1 MKERERTDFPLLRIA
16 CWSSSTLYLS
26 NYMKKN
32 STDTRYRTR
41 SPSSVIIQSFCS
53 AKEWIIPSSPDS
65 RPPAGLSINVSPLSF
80 FPPHGREI
88 NNASLVYIYIIHIY
102 INYIYLM
109 DASLCWLPVCSQPM
123 DGVWRRRCRGANQI
137 CDVQNFHSPIPAH
150 RYSFIRLCLVHFSLP
165 FLWPLLSLTS
175 NLTTATKL

>member
-80 FPPHGREI
+80 FLPTDEKLIMHH
-88 NNASLVYIYIIHIY
+88 SYIYILYIY
-102 INYIYLM
+102 ILIIFTWWTHPSA
-109 DASLCWLPVCSQPM
+109 DSQCVASQWMEFDVDDVGELIKFVTCKIFILLFLPI
-123 DGVWRRRCRGANQI
+123 GI
-137 CDVQNFHSPIPAH
+137 
-150 RYSFIRLCLVHFSLP
+150 
-165 FLWPLLSLTS
+165 PLLDFV
-175 NLTTATKL
+175 